1 MVAFGRRGGVRRR
14 RATRPPMRSDSTSS
28 AGRRLFKSGYQYYAS
43 RGEMFICHPGGLSS
57 GVYQCWRINALTNNA
72 ADLTVSTTYNIGDCS
87 ASFRCVKNY
96 ENF

>member
-1 MVAFGRRGGVRRR
+1 
-14 RATRPPMRSDSTSS
+14 
-28 AGRRLFKSGYQYYAS
+28 
-43 RGEMFICHPGGLSS
+43 MFICHPGGLSS
-57 GVYQCWRINALTNNA
+57 GVYQCWRINALTSNA